1 MGIIYGVINF
11 DINNNAVYEKIFE
24 EEECEEILE
33 KLSPELVKKFQ
44 ILNEGEEE
52 YLDDSKDLDDIVEE
66 MNDKISKYCYQ
77 EFIKFINETKLE
89 ELDFNC

>member
-1 MGIIYGVINF
+1 
-11 DINNNAVYEKIFE
+11 
-24 EEECEEILE
+24 
-33 KLSPELVKKFQ
+33 
-44 ILNEGEEE
+44 
-52 YLDDSKDLDDIVEE
+52 